1 MCQAST
7 KICACGQGEAGL
19 HFINNILP
27 ENVVR
32 EIHCPNCS
40 SAVEFDEETM
50 LKDNGWIIE
59 FEIEGAR
66 LFAKDMGVD
75 EDQIT
80 PEFIF
85 DSGYCTWVGYT
96 PSDRTDSFNEKQAI
110 IELAKTDRARYFEEL
125 KKWSINRVN
134 KLSDEGWRK
143 AIKET
148 A

>member
-7 KICACGQGEAGL
+7 KICKCGQGEASL
-19 HFINNILP
+19 HFINNVLP

-32 EIHCPNCS
+32 GIHCPNCS
-40 SAVEFDEETM
+40 SAVEFDKETM
-50 LKDNGWIIE
+50 LEDNGWIIE
-59 FEIEGAR
+59 FEVEGAR
-66 LFAKDMGVD
+66 LFAKDMGVSED
-75 EDQIT
+75 EIT

-96 PSDRTDSFNEKQAI
+96 PSDRTDSFDEKKAI
-110 IELAKTDRARYFEEL
+110 IDLAKTDRARYFEEL
-125 KKWSINRVN
+125 KNWSINRVN

-143 AIKET
+143 AVKET